1 MTLNATNPQRIVVL
15 TRRLPLVR
23 ESGFDFAPAVGP
35 DLGVSVRDGLDRAM
49 TRAEVLEHIRGA
61 HVVVTW
67 VSERV
72 DAEFLA
78 SAGPQLIG
86 VCNFA
91 VGVDNIDLEACRG
104 RAGGGVI
111 VTNLPDAVTEG
122 TADMAW
128 ALTLAVA
135 RRTVEA
141 DRFARS
147 AEYSARGPL
156 GPDEFLGQDLAGK
169 TLHIVGAGRIGFAVA
184 QRSVGWG
191 MKVLYTARSA
201 KPEFESAP
209 FRGERVSLEE
219 GLKRADVVSLHTPL
233 TPETRHLIGRRELAL
248 LKPSA
253 MLINTSRGPVVDE
266 AALVD
271 ALRERRIWGAGLD
284 VFENEP
290 TVHPGLLSLTNCV
303 LSPHIGSAGMRS
315 RMTMTRMTLST
326 AAALLRGER
335 SMTNR
340 VV

>member
-1 MTLNATNPQRIVVL
+1 MTPNAPNPQRIVAF

-23 ESGFDFAPAVGP
+23 ESGFAFASEVGP
-35 DLGVSVRDGLDRAM
+35 DLGVSVRDGLERAM

-78 SAGPQLIG
+78 SAGPQLVG

-91 VGVDNIDLEACRG
+91 VGVDNIDLEACRT
-104 RAGGGVI
+104 RSGGGVI

-201 KPEFESAP
+201 KPEFESAL

-219 GLKRADVVSLHTPL
+219 GLKHADVVSLHTPL
-233 TPETRHLIGRRELAL
+233 TPETRHLIGRRELSL

-266 AALVD
+266 SALVD

>member
-1 MTLNATNPQRIVVL
+1 MTLSATNPQRIVAL

-23 ESGFDFAPAVGP
+23 ESGFEFAPAVGP

-49 TRAEVLEHIRGA
+49 TRAEVLKHIRGA

-147 AEYSARGPL
+147 AEYTARGPL

-201 KPEFESAP
+201 KPEFESAT
-209 FRGERVSLEE
+209 FRGERVSLED
-219 GLKRADVVSLHTPL
+219 GLKRADVVSLHAPL

-248 LKPSA
+248 LKPNA

-290 TVHPGLLSLTNCV
+290 TVHPGLLTLSNCV

-326 AAALLRGER
+326 AAALLRGET